1 MMCFKA
7 KTFYELDEELSYYD
21 IGDLDE
27 VSLNY
32 CISRCNDPISKILNK
47 YNLNKD
53 NKIKIDSFK
62 FTICAILPSM
72 YSMVQLNACQTSLH

>member
-21 IGDLDE
+21 IGDLDK
-27 VSLNY
+27 VSLSY

-53 NKIKIDSFK
+53 NKIEDTDSK
-62 FTICAILPSM
+62 YLSNISSPKSLILDWIINIF
-72 YSMVQLNACQTSLH
+72 YHT

>member
-47 YNLNKD
+47 YNLNIQMKYFLYTIFFG
-53 NKIKIDSFK
+53 KIR
-62 FTICAILPSM
+62 L
-72 YSMVQLNACQTSLH
+72 